1 MVSHN
6 IFPEV
11 IDVKQRAV
19 VTNFSYKK
27 RIDAM
32 TTISTIAP
40 PDKFETFSEAK
51 ERRATKIRILH
62 KGKRPARKLATKLG
76 KCRKGQRCESG
87 ACDVCVGRERL
98 KLYRET
104 RPIFAAHSD
113 WTRASVIPAGFL
125 IPVGKL
131 STVDL
136 KVIVARINKR
146 LERSSLCNRIV
157 IAGIDISLN
166 LQDNVFVG
174 WQLHLYMLI
183 EGENTLRLQEAIKAT
198 FPPEP
203 TAPIP
208 HQFSSVSDPTK
219 AITYLFKNIFN
230 RRSRYT
236 NANGQACTKRLPLKG
251 SDLRELLPFLDQ
263 YPIGARLILRGI
275 RRNGSRLIVIK

>member
-1 MVSHN
+1 LH
-6 IFPEV
+6 EL
-11 IDVKQRAV
+11 IDVKQRAA
-19 VTNFSYKK
+19 VTNFLLIKNG
-27 RIDAM
+27 IDTM
-32 TTISTIAP
+32 TTTATIAI

-51 ERRATKIRILH
+51 KRRTSKIRILR
-62 KGKRPARKLATKLG
+62 KGEKPVQKLAAKLAQCS
-76 KCRKGQRCESG
+76 KDQRCNSA

-104 RPIFAAHSD
+104 RPIFAAHPD
-113 WTRASVIPAGFL
+113 WTRASIIPAGFL
-125 IPVGKL
+125 VPVGKL

-136 KVIVARINKR
+136 KAIEARINKR
-146 LERSSLCNRIV
+146 IERSSLQNRIV

-166 LQDNVFVG
+166 LQDNEIVG
-174 WQLHLYMLI
+174 WQLHLYALI
-183 EGENTLRLQEAIKAT
+183 EGENTLRLQEAIKAA

-208 HQFSSVSDPTK
+208 HQFSSVTDPTK

-236 NANGQACTKRLPLKG
+236 NANSQARTKDLPLKAP
-251 SDLRELLPFLDQ
+251 DLRELLPFLDQ
-263 YPIGARLILRGI
+263 HPIGARLILRGI

>member
-1 MVSHN
+1 MATVAA
-6 IFPEV
+6 I
-11 IDVKQRAV
+11 
-19 VTNFSYKK
+19 
-27 RIDAM
+27 
-32 TTISTIAP
+32 
-40 PDKFETFSEAK
+40 PDKFETLSEAK
-51 ERRATKIRILH
+51 ERRAGKIRILR

-98 KLYRET
+98 KLYRQT
-104 RPIFAAHSD
+104 QPIFAAHSD

-125 IPVGKL
+125 VPFGDL
-131 STVDL
+131 SKIDL
-136 KVIVARINKR
+136 KAVDTRINKR

-166 LQDNVFVG
+166 LQDNEIVG
-174 WQLHLYMLI
+174 WQPHLYMLI

-203 TAPIP
+203 TAPLP
-208 HQFSSVSDPTK
+208 HLISSVTDPTK